1 MPRGIQDSTE
11 PDKHSSELLPE
22 HKVPRPFDFSD
33 ELREAASVAEAW
45 TSLERECYRSGRRS
59 GFGDGVVDVIPDQ
72 RIFMT
77 SNILLSTSGHIAG
90 ATQRVISTDVDPA
103 QAVITSVID
112 QPTGY
117 LPC

>member
-22 HKVPRPFDFSD
+22 HKVHVLSILGRV
-33 ELREAASVAEAW
+33 REAASVAEPW